1 MSIPGAASPLFIG
14 AAAEAGP
21 FQISRSLR
29 FNDDDSAHLSK
40 SFSSAGNRKKWTWSG
55 WVKRSNLSSAN
66 SDVKSI
72 FAAYTDSS
80 NRDVLRFTDDNGT
93 DIITFQVTTSGT
105 SKTEYTSAV
114 FRDVSAWM
122 HVVLAF
128 DSAQSTASDRVK
140 IYVNGALQTLSGT
153 AVAQDTQSS
162 INSNVA
168 HYLGARSSS
177 GSAEL
182 FYDGYLANVQFIDG
196 QALAPTDFGETDDNN
211 NWNPKEYSGS
221 YGTNGFHLDFSNTS
235 DLGADAAGSNDWTPN
250 NLFGTAPGLS
260 TANQGFDVRSGLSAQ
275 FTINDLNFQPDLIV
289 AKSTSNSEY
298 WIWVDSVRG
307 FDKVLKSNTTDAEN
321 SSGAA
326 VTSVGSSGFTSSNNW
341 FTTGRTYVTWC
352 WKAGGTASS
361 NSDGTITSSVS
372 ANTTYGFSVV
382 SYSGNGTAGAT
393 VGHGLGQV
401 PKWIVIKSR
410 NRTDNWR
417 VYHSGIGE
425 TKSLFLSTQGAA
437 DDNSTYWNDT
447 APTSSVFS
455 LGTDTG
461 VNTSS
466 DPVIAYCWSE
476 ISGFSKFGSYTGNG
490 STTGPIVTTGFKP
503 RFLLIKADIAGED
516 WVIMDTARDSGNPVD
531 QAFFANAAD
540 AEITNSAYNTEFQV
554 DGFQLKNTNPRFNT
568 SGETYIYAAFA
579 SKPDESVI
587 DSLIDT
593 PTNYTAGSGNNGG
606 NYPTLN
612 PLKKASIT
620 TSNGNLDFAHS
631 GSTGFW
637 QVVFSTM
644 GMTSGKYY
652 CEFTCADA
660 DSIIGIA
667 KDSHTLAND
676 KYLGQ
681 DPNGWSYNGQN
692 GQKINNSS
700 GSSYGNTFTSGDII
714 GIAFDATGGNLYF
727 YKNGTAQNSGT
738 AAFTGLTDG
747 PYLFAFSIRDT
758 GSTHNVNFGQRPFSQ
773 SVPTGYT
780 SLVTTNLP
788 DPTIADGSTVMQTKL
803 WTGDGSSTRA
813 ISGYNHSPDFV
824 WIKNRSLT
832 GWQHVLYDQIRGGG
846 TGSVTKSLST
856 DSTRSEASGNDT
868 NHGYLSGFTS
878 DGFSLVKGS
887 QSGGDYVNHSGN
899 AYVGWSWD
907 AGTST
912 ATNNDGSIASSVRVN
927 QSAGFSIATY
937 TGTGSN
943 ATVGHGL
950 NAAPYWVVVKRRDSA
965 GSWIV
970 WHNAFGAASN
980 TDYLYLNS
988 TIGKGGDGSNAFW
1001 NSTVPT
1007 NSVFSVATGGS
1018 VNASGATY
1026 VAYCWAPVAGY
1037 SSFGQYTGNGSS
1049 DGTFVYTGFRVAWL
1063 MTKRTDT
1070 SENWEVRD
1078 STRNP
1083 HNRTNLTLFPHTAG
1097 AEDAGSVDFD
1107 LLSNGFKL
1115 RNTNGSTNANG
1126 GTYVYFAFAEN
1137 PFSTARA
1144 R

>member
-14 AAAEAGP
+14 AAAEEAA
-21 FQISRSLR
+21 FQIDRSLR
-29 FNDDDSAHLSK
+29 FNSGDTSYLNRTP
-40 SFSSAGNRKKWTWSG
+40 SSASNRRTWTWSA
-55 WVKRSNLSSAN
+55 WVKRSGIGANDDIFKVSGSATKATQFRIQIHN
-66 SDVKSI
+66 GNYVSI
-72 FAAYTDSS
+72 DYGAAFYLKT
-80 NRDVLRFTDDNGT
+80 NRLLRDP
-93 DIITFQVTTSGT
+93 
-105 SKTEYTSAV
+105 
-114 FRDVSAWM
+114 SAWM
-122 HVVLAF
+122 HLVVAV
-128 DSAQSTASDRVK
+128 DTTTSTADNR
-140 IYVNGALQTLSGT
+140 IRLYINGSEETSFDTRNNPNQDEELAINTASAHTLST
-153 AVAQDTQSS
+153 AD
-162 INSNVA
+162 SNG
-168 HYLGARSSS
+168 L
-177 GSAEL
+177 
-182 FYDGYLANVQFIDG
+182 DGYLAEVHFVDG
-196 QALAPTDFGETDDNN
+196 TALAPTDFGEYDDNN

-250 NLFGTAPGLS
+250 NLFGTAPGLA
-260 TANQGFDVRSGLSAQ
+260 TANQGFDVVTYTGNGSTQSITG
-275 FTINDLNFQPDLIV
+275 LNFQPDFVWL
-289 AKSTSNSEY
+289 KSINNNYDHELY
-298 WIWVDSVRG
+298 DSVRG
-307 FDKVLKSNTTDAEN
+307 ATKRIYANATDAEATFSDGLTSFD
-321 SSGAA
+321 SSGF
-326 VTSVGSSGFTSSNNW
+326 SVGSRTNVNGSSSNM
-341 FTTGRTYVTWC
+341 VAWC

-361 NSDGTITSSVS
+361 NSDGSITSSASVNS
-372 ANTTYGFSVV
+372 TYGFSIVT
-382 SYSGNGTAGAT
+382 YTGTGSNAT
-393 VGHGLGQV
+393 VGHGLSST
-401 PKWIVIKSR
+401 PKWILVKRRDSAGSFIVWH
-410 NRTDNWR
+410 DA
-417 VYHSGIGE
+417 
-425 TKSLFLSTQGAA
+425 FGAA
-437 DDNSTYWNDT
+437 SNTDYLYLNSQIAIGGDGSNAFWNSTV
-447 APTSSVFS
+447 PTSSVFS
-455 LGTDTG
+455 VGTG
-461 VNTSS
+461 ASVNASS
-466 DPVIAYCWSE
+466 GTYVAYCWSE

-490 STTGPIVTTGFKP
+490 SSTGPIVTTGFKP
-503 RFLLIKADIAGED
+503 RYILIKADIAGED
-516 WVIMDTARDSGNPVD
+516 WVILDTARDSGNPVD
-531 QAFFANAAD
+531 QIFFANTAD

-579 SKPDESVI
+579 SKPDQSVI

-700 GSSYGNTFTSGDII
+700 SSSYGDTFTSGDII

-780 SLVTTNLP
+780 SLVSTNLP
-788 DPTIADGSTVMQTKL
+788 DPTIADGSTVFDVRSGLTAQFTISDLNFAADLVVAK
-803 WTGDGSSTRA
+803 ST
-813 ISGYNHSPDFV
+813 SHSEY
-824 WIKNRSLT
+824 WIVADVVRSF
-832 GWQHVLYDQIRGGG
+832 IGG
-846 TGSVTKSLST
+846 L
-856 DSTRSEASGNDT
+856 RWNDT
-868 NHGYLSGFTS
+868 DAEGSGAAITSVGATGYQSSSNWFTT
-878 DGFSLVKGS
+878 GRTYATF
-887 QSGGDYVNHSGN
+887 N
-899 AYVGWSWD
+899 WD

-912 ATNNDGSIASSVRVN
+912 ATNNDGSIAASVRVN
-927 QSAGFSIATY
+927 QSAGFSIATW
-937 TGTGSN
+937 TGQSSGS

-950 NAAPYWVVVKRRDSA
+950 NAAPEWIIVKARTGSVGWTVGHQSIGWTKRVQLNTNAAPSTSSNYWNDTA
-965 GSWIV
+965 
-970 WHNAFGAASN
+970 
-980 TDYLYLNS
+980 
-988 TIGKGGDGSNAFW
+988 
-1001 NSTVPT
+1001 PT
-1007 NSVFSVATGGS
+1007 NSVFT
-1018 VNASGATY
+1018 SGANNVSNTF
-1026 VAYCWAPVAGY
+1026 VAYCWAPVSGY
-1037 SSFGQYTGNGSS
+1037 SSFGQYIGNGAS

-1063 MTKRTDT
+1063 MIKRTDT

-1083 HNRTNLTLFPHTAG
+1083 HNRTNLTLFPHVTG
-1097 AEDAGSVDFD
+1097 AEDSGSVDFD

-1115 RNTNGSTNANG
+1115 RNTNGSTNASG
-1126 GTYVYFAFAEN
+1126 GTYIYMAFAEN
-1137 PFSTARA
+1137 PFKTARA

>member
-21 FQISRSLR
+21 FQINRSLR
-29 FNDDDSAHLSK
+29 FNSGDTSYLNRTP
-40 SFSSAGNRKKWTWSG
+40 SSASNRRTWTWSA
-55 WVKRSNLSSAN
+55 WVKRSGIGANDDIFKVSGSATKATEFRIQIHN
-66 SDVKSI
+66 GNYVSI
-72 FAAYTDSS
+72 DYGAAFYLKT
-80 NRDVLRFTDDNGT
+80 NRLLRDP
-93 DIITFQVTTSGT
+93 
-105 SKTEYTSAV
+105 
-114 FRDVSAWM
+114 SAWM
-122 HVVLAF
+122 HLVVAV
-128 DSAQSTASDRVK
+128 DTTTSTADNR
-140 IYVNGALQTLSGT
+140 IRLYINGSEETSFDTRNNPNQDEELAINTASAHTLST
-153 AVAQDTQSS
+153 AD
-162 INSNVA
+162 SNG
-168 HYLGARSSS
+168 L
-177 GSAEL
+177 
-182 FYDGYLANVQFIDG
+182 DGYLAEVHFIDG
-196 QALAPTDFGETDDNN
+196 TALAPTDFGETDDNN

-250 NLFGTAPGLS
+250 NLFGTAPGLA
-260 TANQGFDVRSGLSAQ
+260 TANQGFDAVTYSGSGSTNAISLE
-275 FTINDLNFQPDLIV
+275 FQPDFVWI
-289 AKSTSNSEY
+289 KRRNGSNAHALF
-298 WIWVDSVRG
+298 DSIRG
-307 FDKVLKSNTTDAEN
+307 VTKVLESSNTSAEKTN
-321 SSGAA
+321 DPSI
-326 VTSVGSSGFTSSNNW
+326 TSFDTNGFTVGGTFGQTNASGGTFAAW
-341 FTTGRTYVTWC
+341 A

-437 DDNSTYWNDT
+437 DTNSSYWNNT

-490 STTGPIVTTGFKP
+490 SSTGPIVTTGFKP

-531 QAFFANAAD
+531 QAFFANTAD

-579 SKPDESVI
+579 SKPDQSVI

-631 GSTGFW
+631 GSTGYW

-700 GSSYGNTFTSGDII
+700 GSSYGDTFTSGDII

-780 SLVTTNLP
+780 SLVSTNLP
-788 DPTIADGSTVMQTKL
+788 DPTIADGSTAMQTKL
-803 WTGDGSSTRA
+803 WTGDGSSTRT

-846 TGSVTKSLST
+846 TGSVTRSLST
-856 DSTRSEASGNDT
+856 DSNRAEASGNDT

-912 ATNNDGSIASSVRVN
+912 ATNNDGSIAASVRVN
-927 QSAGFSIATY
+927 QSAGFSIVTW
-937 TGTGSN
+937 TGQSSGS

-950 NAAPYWVVVKRRDSA
+950 NAAPEWIVVKGRTGTVGWTVGHQSIGWTKR
-965 GSWIV
+965 V
-970 WHNAFGAASN
+970 QLNTTAAPSTSSN
-980 TDYLYLNS
+980 Y
-988 TIGKGGDGSNAFW
+988 W
-1001 NSTVPT
+1001 NDTAPT
-1007 NSVFSVATGGS
+1007 NSVFT
-1018 VNASGATY
+1018 SGANNVNNTF
-1026 VAYCWAPVAGY
+1026 VAYCWTPVSQF
-1037 SSFGQYTGNGSS
+1037 SSFGSYTGNGSS

-1063 MTKRTDT
+1063 MIKRTDT

-1083 HNRTNLTLFPHTAG
+1083 HNRTNLTLFPHTTG
-1097 AEDAGSVDFD
+1097 AEDSGSVDFD

-1115 RNTNGSTNANG
+1115 RNTNGSTNASG
-1126 GTYVYFAFAEN
+1126 GTYIYMAFASH